1 MFQDIDGSG
10 TPRLLIKSFDNKYRW
25 TERQY
30 PFYNMEEKL
39 EYLIENI
46 GDNGNTKFQFFYKQG
61 YSLLKDL
68 KDQYLLLKNRNKDNN
83 KKSFQL
89 FIETVSNVYNSWMQ
103 YIEKN

>member
-30 PFYNMEEKL
+30 P
-39 EYLIENI
+39 
-46 GDNGNTKFQFFYKQG
+46 FYKQG